1 VGESGLKT
9 NKTALF
15 AFVFIVFLLVSHF
28 AVISVDQAHL
38 IVQAESVR
46 VFENVIVDSIDYAS
60 AVSAGDVD
68 GDGFADVIAAKIG
81 AGLSWFRYPNWNE
94 YSIGSFDWRSE
105 EIKCVDIDADGD
117 LDVVGAQDSN
127 NKVYWFENP
136 RPNGN
141 PKGTWASH
149 YIGNC
154 RYGFISFGVADFN
167 NDGKLDVVARA
178 DAYFGKGETSIF
190 VQNQSSWSTVKT
202 VPTRSHD
209 GLDVGDLDGDL
220 DADIVLNGFWLE
232 NPYPDISGTW
242 SEHNIDNKWWNQ
254 TTDNWTN
261 GWADNNARTVV
272 VDLNKDGR
280 LDILLSHSEKPGYP
294 ISWYETSNPR
304 NGSWI
309 EHVIGYVDYCHTL
322 LVGDMNLDGYLD
334 VVASKFERSDGL
346 FPPPFPIKV
355 YYNNGNSLS
364 WNETAVSD
372 FGVYKGVLG
381 DIGTDGD
388 LDIIGS
394 RGYLKPPVEIW
405 INSPTPT
412 STPTPTATPTPTVE
426 PTPRPERTH
435 IARIRGAYTIWI

>member
-1 VGESGLKT
+1 MGGGESGLKT
-9 NKTALF
+9 NKTALLSLF
-15 AFVFIVFLLVSHF
+15 FLVVLLVSSF
-28 AVISVDQAHL
+28 TLRSGDPDYLTVEAEAVQI
-38 IVQAESVR
+38 
-46 VFENVIVDSIDYAS
+46 FEHAIVDSIDYAS
-60 AVSAGDVD
+60 VVSAGDID
-68 GDGFADVIAAKIG
+68 GDGFADVIAAKNEV
-81 AGLSWFRYPNWNE
+81 GLSWFRYPDWNE

-105 EIKCVDIDADGD
+105 DIKCVDIDADGD
-117 LDVVGAQDSN
+117 LDVVGAQDSD

-141 PKGTWASH
+141 PQGTWASH

-154 RYGFISFGVADFN
+154 SYHVIGFGVADFDK
-167 NDGKLDVVARA
+167 DGKLDVVARA
-178 DAYFGKGETSIF
+178 DAYFGRGETSIF
-190 VQNQSSWSTVKT
+190 VQSQSSWSTVKT

-209 GLDVGDLDGDL
+209 GLDIGDLDGDL

-242 SEHNIDNKWWNQ
+242 NEHNIDSKWWDQ
-254 TTDNWTN
+254 TPDNRSES
-261 GWADNNARTVV
+261 WADNNARTVV

-304 NGSWI
+304 SGPWI

-334 VVASKFERSDGL
+334 VVAAKFGRSDGL

-355 YYNNGNSLS
+355 YYNRGDSLS
-364 WNETAVSD
+364 WSETAVSD
-372 FGVYKGVLG
+372 LGLYKGVLG
-381 DIGTDGD
+381 DISNDGD

-405 INSPTPT
+405 VNSPTPT
-412 STPTPTATPTPTVE
+412 STPTVKPTPM
-426 PTPRPERTH
+426 PTLAPSSIVGRWGR
-435 IARIRGAYTIWI
+435 YNIWR

>member
-28 AVISVDQAHL
+28 AIISVDPAYL
-38 IVQAESVR
+38 IVQAGSVR
-46 VFENVIVDSIDYAS
+46 VFENAIVDSIDYAGV
-60 AVSAGDVD
+60 VSAGDVD
-68 GDGFADVIAAKIG
+68 GDGFADVIAANYG
-81 AGLSWFRYPNWNE
+81 VGLSWFRYPNWNE
-94 YSIGSFDWRSE
+94 YSIGSYDWWSE
-105 EIKCVDIDADGD
+105 DIKCVDIDADGD
-117 LDVVGAQDSN
+117 LDVVGAQRFLGNRSDN
-127 NKVYWFENP
+127 RVCWFENP

-141 PKGTWASH
+141 PTGTWESH
-149 YIGNC
+149 HIGNC
-154 RYGFISFGVADFN
+154 SYHVIGLGVADFN
-167 NDGKLDVVARA
+167 KDGKLDVVARA
-178 DAYFGKGETSIF
+178 DAYRDQGETSIF
-190 VQNQSSWSTVKT
+190 VQNQSSWSNVKT

-242 SEHNIDNKWWNQ
+242 SEHSIDSKWWDQ
-254 TTDNWTN
+254 TTDNRN
-261 GWADNNARTVV
+261 DGWADNNARTVV

-304 NGSWI
+304 SGPWI

-334 VVASKFERSDGL
+334 VVAAKFERSDGL
-346 FPPPFPIKV
+346 FPHPFPIKV

-372 FGVYKGVLG
+372 LESTREYWKYIAI
-381 DIGTDGD
+381 DED

-412 STPTPTATPTPTVE
+412 STPTPTAKPTPIPE
-426 PTPRPERTH
+426 STP
-435 IARIRGAYTIWI
+435 IARIRGHLNIWR